1 MKSAAQGDVRQTVSE
16 AGPLSSLFSEDQ
28 RAFYAEHA
36 APGIE
41 LDDLS
46 LLGPILVL
54 KLKFTPE
61 DLRRRLVAELWLY
74 PDNSRILEL
83 STKCAPAEAFQVAT
97 EVRVFLMDRGVDLSG
112 EQETKTQKAL
122 EFFSQQLQQAP
133 A

>member
-1 MKSAAQGDVRQTVSE
+1 MDALV
-16 AGPLSSLFSEDQ
+16 PF
-28 RAFYAEHA
+28 
-36 APGIE
+36 
-41 LDDLS
+41 
-46 LLGPILVL
+46 GPINVA
-54 KLKFTPE
+54 KLKFPMKISDNHDAT
-61 DLRRRLVAELWLY
+61 AELWFY
-74 PDNSRILEL
+74 PDSSRILEL